1 MAQTK
6 KIITRSVLKHS
17 KQNTLSPLIFTK
29 KTPVTRQQG
38 KTSKFMTVFENTLT
52 CVVQAYYQASY
63 DVESTMKEIRL
74 EIDDNSDVESSRKN
88 SKVGRR
94 AKSRKVRLSLV
105 KVGGGSMRESPTE
118 NAEGSDFDEMS
129 LLNYLVSPLKNDL
142 AFGDLNRNMVSEGD
156 RDLRN
161 GHLHIRQEV

>member
-1 MAQTK
+1 M
-6 KIITRSVLKHS
+6 LKHP
-17 KQNTLSPLIFTK
+17 KENTLSPLIFTK
-29 KTPVTRQQG
+29 KTPVPRQQG

-74 EIDDNSDVESSRKN
+74 EIDENSDVESSRKN
-88 SKVGRR
+88 SKTIRR

-105 KVGGGSMRESPTE
+105 KVGNGSMRESRTG
-118 NAEGSDFDEMS
+118 NNEGTNFDEMS

-142 AFGDLNRNMVSEGD
+142 AFGDLNRNMVSQGD
-156 RDLRN
+156 CDLRN
-161 GHLHIRQEV
+161 RNLCIWKEV